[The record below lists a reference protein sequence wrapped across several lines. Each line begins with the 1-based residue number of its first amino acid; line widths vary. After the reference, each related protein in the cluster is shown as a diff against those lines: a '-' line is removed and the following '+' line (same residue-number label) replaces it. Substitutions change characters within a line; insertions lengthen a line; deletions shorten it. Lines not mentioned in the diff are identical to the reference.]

1 MARLLLEKELI
12 KEFKNKDEFTTADVR
27 VFYQK
32 HLKDIKNPTVNW
44 KIYHLVKEKII
55 TRKKIGMYKI
65 NKQYYV

>member
-12 KEFKNKDEFTTADVR
+12 KEFKSKEDFTTADVR

-32 HLKDIKNPTVNW
+32 HQKDIKNSTVNW

-55 TRKKIGMYKI
+55 IRNKIGIYKI
-65 NKQYYV
+65 NK